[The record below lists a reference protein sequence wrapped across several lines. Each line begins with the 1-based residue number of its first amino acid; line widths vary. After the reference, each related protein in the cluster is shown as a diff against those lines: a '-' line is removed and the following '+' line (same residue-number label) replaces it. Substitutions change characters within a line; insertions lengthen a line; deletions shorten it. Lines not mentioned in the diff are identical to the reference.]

1 MFHCQLSDISFFFSM
16 LIEWYSPFI
25 CIVYSMTIVASQL
38 MYVHNYAAFV
48 VGYMLHYKIFFL
60 SNYYGIVFPT
70 YVQGAASIGS
80 VSNAPLSGRVHSS
93 AESVPSSHVPL
104 IIPSAAPT
112 HQLPPSVASSA
123 PPLPIHDTNAHT
135 SRSTNLVTPDFFAP
149 PPSSSTPLAPPG
161 ASVIPTAPPLH
172 PTPVSVQ
179 RSQYGAPLLQ
189 PFPPPTPPPSLN
201 PVHSDRPV
209 VTRDR
214 VKDALQRLVQVS
226 STLKTYRVK
235 LFGLVLFIFAN
246 SHQMPNRATSS
257 SIWCT
262 GNCRNHLYR
271 LLSLSGV
278 SGS

>member
-1 MFHCQLSDISFFFSM
+1 M
-16 LIEWYSPFI
+16 LIEHSLFI

-38 MYVHNYAAFV
+38 SL
-48 VGYMLHYKIFFL
+48 LHYKL
-60 SNYYGIVFPT
+60 SVVCNYAEVVFPT
-70 YVQGAASIGS
+70 YLQVASSIGS
-80 VSNAPLSGRVHSS
+80 ESNATLSGRVQP
-93 AESVPSSHVPL
+93 ATESIPSSHVPL
-104 IIPSAAPT
+104 IIPCAAPA

-135 SRSTNLVTPDFFAP
+135 SRSTNNLVTPDFFAP

-172 PTPVSVQ
+172 PTSASVQ

-189 PFPPPTPPPSLN
+189 PFPPPTPPPSLT
-201 PVHSDRPV
+201 PAHSERPV

-214 VKDALQRLVQVS
+214 VKDALQRLVQV
-226 STLKTYRVK
+226 K
-235 LFGLVLFIFAN
+235 LHTENMQGTVVWISIILSN

-257 SIWCT
+257 SIWCI
-262 GNCRNHLYR
+262 GNCRNHLCR
-271 LLSLSGV
+271 LLINPSGV